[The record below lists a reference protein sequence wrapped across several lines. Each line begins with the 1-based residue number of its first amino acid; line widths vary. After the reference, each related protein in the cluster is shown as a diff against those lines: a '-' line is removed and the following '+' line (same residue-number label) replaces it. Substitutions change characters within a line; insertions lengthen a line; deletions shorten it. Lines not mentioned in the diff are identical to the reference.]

1 MISIYDINNNLLLS
15 TEVSDD
21 SYIFSEL
28 KGERYAFIRFS
39 LPTYTAIPVGS
50 YFDLRGIRYTLYAP
64 HNITIVNRANFGYEA
79 TFYDSSHF
87 LKIVKMRDIVMA
99 GNGVFGGSNRISFDF
114 TARPHEHLKMIVD
127 CLNKRAQEWNMPT
140 WSISGCIND
149 TEKLITYDSTYCWDA
164 LLDISDA
171 FNTEFVVLNNEIYL
185 GKAEFYKS
193 SPLQLSYG
201 KGNGLVSGVRRSN
214 DGDTEIGILYVQGGD
229 RNIIKSQYGNKYL
242 LLPPAGTGI
251 GYDGTYFNQETGYDE
266 SKAKFYV
273 VSSDRLYIKE
283 AGDTSLLGQWRED
296 TIDCSGIY
304 PSHTCTISSVSVD
317 AQGCY
322 NVTISQNDA
331 SVAPYF
337 VNNRIPDTY
346 ETIIFQTGELA
357 GREFQV
363 NPLNN
368 GMTFQIIESDMD
380 GVIMPSGS
388 FIPAVGDTFN
398 VYNITL
404 PEQYVT
410 EAQIEMF
417 KKAVKYMYE
426 NGRQKINIDCKVD
439 RVWLKSHEEL
449 LWKFVAGGYVVWSD
463 DDVQP
468 TPLAMRIMSV
478 KNNINNFA
486 DAEIKLSTATI
497 DNRSILRDIAKA
509 NSQKVTIN
517 SVYNSLTNKISES
530 NKLFDDSFD
539 LTFN

>member
-21 SYIFSEL
+21 SYVHTEL
-28 KGERYAFIRFS
+28 KGDWYAFLRFS
-39 LPTYTAIPVGS
+39 TANYTAIPVGS
-50 YFDLRGIRYTLYAP
+50 YFEIAGMRFILFAP
-64 HNITIVNRANFGYEA
+64 HNITIVNRGHFDYEA
-79 TFYDSSHF
+79 TFYTQGHM
-87 LKIVKMRDIVMA
+87 LKLVKMRDVVMA
-99 GNGVFGGSNRISFDF
+99 GNGVFGGSNRISFEL
-114 TARPHEHLKMIVD
+114 TATPYEHLKMIVD
-127 CLNKRAQEWNMPT
+127 CLNKRAQDWNLAT
-140 WSISGCIND
+140 WNIGGIISD
-149 TEKLITYDSTYCWDA
+149 TEKLIAYDSTYCWDA
-164 LLDISDA
+164 LEDLTEE
-171 FNTEFVVLNNEIYL
+171 FNTEFQVVNNTISL
-185 GKAEFYKS
+185 GKVEVFQN
-193 SPLQLSYG
+193 SPLSLSYG
-201 KGNGLVSGVRRSN
+201 KGNGLISGVRRSN

-251 GYDGTYFNQETGYDE
+251 GFDGTYFNQETGYDE

-368 GMTFQIIESDMD
+368 GMTFQIIEADMD

-439 RVWLKSHEEL
+439 RVWLASHQEEDRH
-449 LWKFVAGGYVVWSD
+449 FVIGGYISFTD
-463 DDVQP
+463 TDVQQ
-468 TPLAMRIMSV
+468 TPLRMRIVSLKRML
-478 KNNINNFA
+478 NNWFDI
-486 DAEIKLSTATI
+486 DITLSTATI
-497 DNRSILRDIAKA
+497 DNRSILRDIANA
-509 NSQKVTIN
+509 QAQKVSIKNVTNIATTIKN
-517 SVYNSLTNKISES
+517 EVINGDSVKWE
-530 NKLFDDSFD
+530 DE
-539 LTFN
+539 